1 MEILES
7 DMNDTNCFTVE
18 CDTNEGGETLFHMTG
33 KCHKTDLGWHW
44 EVNDSF
50 GTLKHFEMFIIDS

>member
-1 MEILES
+1 MRG
-7 DMNDTNCFTVE
+7 
-18 CDTNEGGETLFHMTG
+18 GGETLFHMTG